1 MNRPLHFKII
11 TKVNEIEYS
20 FLGTKKRDLKN
31 RVHVVT
37 DTSVFIKHIDYVIK
51 LTTLPIYYEKYI
63 AYVPWEVLQELDKLQ
78 SDKSNGF
85 KNQKAREAM
94 NELETLFES
103 EKSIIVQSGEEAKM
117 ASLHF
122 VEEKSDDKILS
133 AAVQLKKN
141 GIPVNLLSC
150 DKNLRLKAW
159 SFNIITFKHFSES
172 TVAKSCDELDSENGM
187 KYLD

>member
-1 MNRPLHFKII
+1 M
-11 TKVNEIEYS
+11 
-20 FLGTKKRDLKN
+20 
-31 RVHVVT
+31 HVVT

-51 LTTLPIYYEKYI
+51 LTTLPIYYEQYI

-103 EKSIIVQSGEEAKM
+103 EKSIIAQSGEEAKM

-122 VEEKSDDKILS
+122 NEEKSDDKILS

-150 DKNLRLKAW
+150 DRNLRLKAW
-159 SFNIITFKHFSES
+159 SFNITTFKHFSES
-172 TVAKSCDELDSENGM
+172 TVAKSCDELDSENGR
-187 KYLD
+187 KYFD